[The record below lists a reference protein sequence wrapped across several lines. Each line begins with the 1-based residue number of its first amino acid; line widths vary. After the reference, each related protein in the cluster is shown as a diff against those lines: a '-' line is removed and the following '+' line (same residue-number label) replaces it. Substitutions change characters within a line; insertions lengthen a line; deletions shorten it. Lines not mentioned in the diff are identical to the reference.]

1 MSSINN
7 DYTPLNGPGGMP
19 RRPISTVPRQRT
31 YSRQNSEESSTRRRP
46 LHPAEKKAAQLRLP
60 QSSFEKKSS
69 NPHHAMQA
77 LRRLSRA
84 DFSSIR
90 RARLRGHLNYKQI
103 GHRFGRQSTI
113 HGISHAA
120 TAPTKKCAWLWIA
133 AFIICFIALIIQ
145 IIFLINKYTR
155 YDKTVDLDLKFENAP
170 FPSVTLC
177 NLNPYKASKI
187 SGDPS
192 TKAMMST
199 FQNLLSNSG
208 RADGIAA
215 VIAQTKER
223 RRLRRQLNG
232 TVSEDR
238 RYLQVYAQCY
248 CEINRLSGERRSGSC
263 FGVHKGKI
271 ALNFID
277 NNLHNFHPT
286 KCLCQ
291 LDWTSKALWPC
302 FPYSTWKEKICTEC
316 VPDLGHC
323 PMRFYN
329 GKQEKKKLQGDVDI
343 CLCHKEYNH
352 CIANNE
358 NGEIPEILPT
368 FDVETMNFTQAFIT
382 AKPKKLEA
390 TTTTTTEAPEI
401 KQALGYE
408 ELKND
413 ISIATQARENIKFA
427 VGEKNESAK
436 VQMSQ
441 ELNELI
447 MECTFNQKD
456 CDIEKDFN
464 RIHDATFGNCYTFNW
479 NRTRTVTAHRAGANF
494 GLRVLLYA
502 NVSEYLPTTEAVGF
516 RITVHDK
523 WVVPFPDAFG
533 HTAPT
538 GFMSSFGVRMKQ
550 FYRISKPHGSCAD
563 GGEEAETYVYKNYKY
578 SVEGCHRS
586 CTQHKV
592 ISTCGCADPSYPI
605 PESSTM
611 CKMTDPIARECIK
624 NTTQYMGRL
633 IAEQNVCDCHQPC
646 SELGYE
652 VSYSAARWPSGTT
665 KLRECQLGDDMC
677 MEKYRKN
684 AAMIQI
690 FFEELNFETLTE
702 SPAYTW
708 MSCLA
713 DLGGMLGLWIGAS
726 VVSVLEIVALAFYV
740 AQAYVRQRK
749 KSTSTLA
756 SIRNKS
762 VTKKISLQSQQSSL
776 VYRPRTPTPSTTKS
790 RLSLLNDDP
799 DPEPLKLEAGQDEQ
813 EPEPSDD
820 AHSKSSYP
828 YWPPGQDLPCTCLY
842 NSNGNIISMK
852 ALCPEHGYMVRR
864 GTMFSCGEGEDE
876 DRDEKPDEEDVTP
889 EEEQMQEAI
898 DVLQANLYNLNKERE
913 LSRQK
918 SQDS

>member
-1 MSSINN
+1 MSSSNS
-7 DYTPLNGPGGMP
+7 DAATSNGPPGLG
-19 RRPISTVPRQRT
+19 RSSRSVSGVPRQRT
-31 YSRQNSEESSTRRRP
+31 YSRQNSEESTRRRP

-60 QSSFEKKSS
+60 QGSFEKKPSS
-69 NPHHAMQA
+69 PAHAMNA

-90 RARLRGHLNYKQI
+90 RAKLSGHLNYRQI
-103 GHRFGRQSTI
+103 WQRFGRQTTI

-120 TAPTKKCAWLWIA
+120 TAPTKQWVYLWIA
-133 AFIICFIALIIQ
+133 AFIVCFIALVVQ
-145 IIFLINKYTR
+145 IIFLIHKYLQ
-155 YDKTVDLDLKFENAP
+155 YAKTVDLD
-170 FPSVTLC
+170 
-177 NLNPYKASKI
+177 
-187 SGDPS
+187 
-192 TKAMMST
+192 MSS
-199 FQNLLSNSG
+199 FQNVMKSG
-208 RADGIAA
+208 SVAEGIAT
-215 VIAQTKER
+215 VIAQTRER

-232 TVSEDR
+232 TISEDR

-271 ALNFID
+271 ALSFID

-286 KCLCQ
+286 RCLCQ

-302 FPYSTWKEKICTEC
+302 FPYNTWKEKICTEC

-323 PMRFYN
+323 PMRFYH
-329 GKQEKKKLQGDVDI
+329 GKQDKKKLQGDLDI

-368 FDVETMNFTQAFIT
+368 FDVDHMNFTQAFVT
-382 AKPKKLEA
+382 AKPKKVGP
-390 TTTTTTEAPEI
+390 TTTTTTEAPAVRE
-401 KQALGYE
+401 ALGYE

-436 VQMSQ
+436 VDMSQ
-441 ELNELI
+441 NMDELI
-447 MECTFNQKD
+447 LECTFNQRD
-456 CDIEKDFN
+456 CEIKKDF
-464 RIHDATFGNCYTFNW
+464 RLTHDATFGNCYTFNW
-479 NRTRTVTAHRAGANF
+479 DRTKDVTAHRAGANF

-502 NVSEYLPTTEAVGF
+502 NVSEYLPTSESVGF

-538 GFMSSFGVRMKQ
+538 GFMSSFGKQ
-550 FYRISKPHGSCAD
+550 FYRIAPPHGKCKD
-563 GGEEAETYVYKNYKY
+563 GGEEEDRYIYKNYKY

-586 CTQHKV
+586 CTQYEIVK
-592 ISTCGCADPSYPI
+592 TCGCADPSYPI
-605 PESSTM
+605 PNGTTM
-611 CKMTDPIARECIK
+611 CKLTDPAARNCIK
-624 NTTQYMGRL
+624 NTTQLMGRM
-633 IAEQNVCDCHQPC
+633 IAEANICKCHQPC

-665 KLRECQLGDDMC
+665 KLRECHLGDDMC

-708 MSCLA
+708 NSFLA
-713 DLGGMLGLWIGAS
+713 DLGGMSGLWIGAS
-726 VVSVLEIVALAFYV
+726 VVSVLELASLAFYV
-740 AQAYVRQRK
+740 AQAYVRKRK
-749 KSTSTLA
+749 KSTSTLT

-762 VTKKISLQSQQSSL
+762 VPVSKKISLQSQQSS
-776 VYRPRTPTPSTTKS
+776 VIYRPRTPTPSTTKS

-799 DPEPLKLEAGQDEQ
+799 DPEPMKLEAGSDEQ
-813 EPEPSDD
+813 DPEPEPSDD

-828 YWPPGQDLPCTCLY
+828 YWPPGQELPCTCLY

-864 GTMFSCGEGEDE
+864 GTMYCCGEEEEEGAGEE
-876 DRDEKPDEEDVTP
+876 ITN

-898 DVLQANLYNLNKERE
+898 DVLQANLYNLKNERG
-913 LSRQK
+913 LSKQK